1 MILVSASWKATEL
14 GLYESFASY
23 LQLDKRPRKA
33 FLKDGEEKGCEQIPN
48 VEPDPESRWKSEL
61 GLFSILEVREKYPPI
76 QSC

>member
-48 VEPDPESRWKSEL
+48 VEPDPESR
-61 GLFSILEVREKYPPI
+61 
-76 QSC
+76 